1 MWLSRL
7 ATVTPHG
14 QDIDGSPPPAWVLGL
29 DWESASRCLCCRL
42 GSWRTSG
49 ANPTTA
55 ELSEALGLPPAK
67 VLDIQRYNRDPLS
80 LHTPLGVDGEAEF
93 GDLIEDTE
101 AIAAADATSPSLL
114 HQQFEAALAMLSE
127 REAG

>member
-1 MWLSRL
+1 M
-7 ATVTPHG
+7 
-14 QDIDGSPPPAWVLGL
+14 
-29 DWESASRCLCCRL
+29 
-42 GSWRTSG
+42 
-49 ANPTTA
+49 
-55 ELSEALGLPPAK
+55 GLPPAK

-93 GDLIEDTE
+93 GDVIEDTE
-101 AIAAADATSPSLL
+101 AIAAADATSPSLQ